1 MKYALAIVL
10 AGGALAA
17 VSDAPAATV
26 PATAHAFDLDRETK
40 TRSAHPLLLLADS
53 DEDDDDDHDDGRWF
67 SWNEDHD
74 DDDDDRQACDRMK
87 DPSCR
92 GQGNP
97 APAGTVAP
105 PNNNLFTN
113 GTAPAVKSN

>member
-17 VSDAPAATV
+17 VSEAPAATV

-40 TRSAHPLLLLADS
+40 TRPSHPLLLLADS

-67 SWNEDHD
+67 SWNEDH
-74 DDDDDRQACDRMK
+74 DDDDRQACDRMK